1 MPSCQHRQTSEYSAT
16 SHLQRYM
23 KFQSAITSLLIFGGF
38 AATDV
43 APAAAVVLKDGT
55 VLKGEFTLKDKTVLK
70 GEVIRIQGDSYVIE
84 YQVTPSIKDLKT
96 VPKADIVKTVYAKPD
111 AKAFEAIAK
120 LTPTPDFL
128 TAEEYQQRLLAV
140 QAFLV
145 KFPKGS
151 MVKEANAILKTLSDE
166 SAEVNAGGRKVGGLM
181 IKAAEYRANA
191 FDLDARVLEVKIR
204 NAAKNAQ
211 WLTALR
217 AFVELDKDY
226 QTAVC
231 YREVLPVVVGGLR
244 TFRSQI
250 DASLKTFDARMDK
263 RAAELEAMPPA
274 DREATKRAIDG
285 VSAKLEKFYQL
296 EKTAGQAWVTP
307 NPDHKQS
314 LDDDLALADSELQR
328 LTTAP
333 PAAADGGKIFRHTWK
348 VIHSEANAEEM
359 EKALAAAEEAAL
371 PERYLK
377 LLQETAK
384 ANGIKS
390 IEDK

>member
-1 MPSCQHRQTSEYSAT
+1 
-16 SHLQRYM
+16 M
-23 KFQSAITSLLIFGGF
+23 KFPSVISSLVIFSGF
-38 AATDV
+38 AAADL

-96 VPKADIVKTVYAKPD
+96 VPKADIVKIVTDKPD
-111 AKAFEAIAK
+111 AKAYELIAK

-128 TAEEYQQRLLAV
+128 TAEEYHQRLAAV
-140 QAFLV
+140 QAFLT

-166 SAEVNAGGRKVGGLM
+166 SAEVSAGGRKVGGLI
-181 IKAAEYRANA
+181 IKAGEYRANA
-191 FDLDARVLEVKIR
+191 FDLDARVLETKIR

-211 WLTALR
+211 SLTVLR
-217 AFVELDKDY
+217 VFSELDKDF
-226 QTAVC
+226 QSAVC
-231 YREVLPVVVGGLR
+231 YREVLPVVVRALQ
-244 TFRSQI
+244 TLRSQI

-263 RAAELEAMPPA
+263 RNAELEAMPPA
-274 DREATKRAIDG
+274 DREATKRAIEG
-285 VSAKLEKFYQL
+285 ESAKWEKLYQL
-296 EKTAGQAWVTP
+296 EKAAAHTWVTP

-328 LTTAP
+328 LTTAQ
-333 PAAADGGKIFRHTWK
+333 PAAADGGKVFRHTWK
-348 VIHSEANAEEM
+348 VIHSEADAEEM
-359 EKALAAAEEAAL
+359 EKALAEAETAAL

-377 LLQETAK
+377 LLREAAK
-384 ANGIKS
+384 ASGVKPT
-390 IEDK
+390 EEK